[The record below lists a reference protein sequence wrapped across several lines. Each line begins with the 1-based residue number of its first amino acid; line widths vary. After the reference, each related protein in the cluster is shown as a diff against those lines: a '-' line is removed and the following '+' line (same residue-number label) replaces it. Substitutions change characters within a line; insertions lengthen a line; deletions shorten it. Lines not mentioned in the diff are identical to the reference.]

1 MSDRTE
7 LAEKSLLNSESPFFQ
22 SKLEKH
28 FPSTCTCL
36 EPWTQRDKIGLLPL
50 ELSAREWLPR
60 LSDFTHSGQHTPNSA
75 FVLSYN
81 MWVRILCTAAWHP
94 LFKSQPCCL
103 PSMHHHPQEVTSKT
117 TATFP
122 LNSPGQSLSY
132 YCSIH
137 TKSPVVARSVVSDSS
152 PPCGLW
158 PARLLCPWDF
168 PGKDTGVGCHS
179 LLQRIFPT
187 QGSNPSHVCLL
198 HWWAVSL

>member
-1 MSDRTE
+1 MPFIRILKGSNYCLHHRD
-7 LAEKSLLNSESPFFQ
+7 AE
-22 SKLEKH
+22 
-28 FPSTCTCL
+28 
-36 EPWTQRDKIGLLPL
+36 RD
-50 ELSAREWLPR
+50 SRC
-60 LSDFTHSGQHTPNSA
+60 LSDLPK
-75 FVLSYN
+75 VSYKKN
-81 MWVRILCTAAWHP
+81 QQCPRP
-94 LFKSQPCCL
+94 KSVNGVPTMPCCL

-179 LLQRIFPT
+179 LLQRIFLT
-187 QGSNPSHVCLL
+187 QGSNPRLLRLL
-198 HWWAVSL
+198 HWQADSLPSEPPGKTH